1 MLVRHVF
8 KNQTNFTDEK
18 RTGEIQMAKTMPKIK
33 ICSTIF
39 LLALPL
45 LLLGTL
51 AAQEHNGDSG
61 RYVILNAQYGT
72 EHNHVDV
79 TPRLRELARQDVQF
93 RVEYNT
99 INADP
104 APGRQKMLRVFAREP
119 NGEERSFDF
128 PDGSMFDGNQFRGW
142 GRADWG
148 DEHWNGNWYGRNAGN
163 DHDADRRNFRDNHDS
178 GEFLILSAQ
187 YGTERRHVDVTRRLK
202 ELARHDVQFQ
212 IDNRTFTA
220 DPDHGRRKVLRIYA
234 RDPHGRERMFE
245 YPEHGWVDGSLFR
258 GWGRGE
264 WADEHDRWSGRWNLE
279 DHEREDH
286 ERH

>member
-1 MLVRHVF
+1 
-8 KNQTNFTDEK
+8 
-18 RTGEIQMAKTMPKIK
+18 MAKLFSKL
-33 ICSTIF
+33 F
-39 LLALPL
+39 LPLSLFL

-51 AAQEHNGDSG
+51 AAQERDSG
-61 RYVILNAQYGT
+61 RYVILNAQYGN
-72 EHNHVDV
+72 EYNHVDV
-79 TPRLRELARQDVQF
+79 TRRLRELARHDVPF

-104 APGRQKMLRVFAREP
+104 APGQAKMLRVFARE
-119 NGEERSFDF
+119 NDGDERSFDF
-128 PDGSMFDGNQFRGW
+128 PDGSIFDGSQFRGW

-148 DEHWNGNWYGRNAGN
+148 DENWNGGWNGRRGN
-163 DHDADRRNFRDNHDS
+163 DHDAGRDHRDRDS
-178 GEFLILSAQ
+178 GAFLILSAQ

-202 ELARHDVQFQ
+202 ELARNDIRFQ
-212 IDNRTFTA
+212 MDNHTFGV

-234 RDPHGRERMFE
+234 RDPNGRERMFE
-245 YPEHGWVDGSLFR
+245 YSEHSWVDGTQFR

-264 WADEHDRWSGRWNLE
+264 WGDDHDHWSGRWNVE

>member
-1 MLVRHVF
+1 
-8 KNQTNFTDEK
+8 
-18 RTGEIQMAKTMPKIK
+18 MAKSSFK
-33 ICSTIF
+33 IF
-39 LLALPL
+39 LPLSLCL

-51 AAQEHNGDSG
+51 AAQEHDSG
-61 RYVILNAQYGT
+61 RYVILNAQYGN
-72 EHNHVDV
+72 EYNHVDV
-79 TPRLRELARQDVQF
+79 THRLRELARHDVQF

-104 APGRQKMLRVFAREP
+104 APGQAKMLRVFARE
-119 NGEERSFDF
+119 NDGDERVFDF

-148 DEHWNGNWYGRNAGN
+148 EENWNGGWNGRR
-163 DHDADRRNFRDNHDS
+163 DHDAGRRDHDDHDS
-178 GEFLILSAQ
+178 GAFLILSAQ

-202 ELARHDVQFQ
+202 ELARNDVRFQ
-212 IDNRTFTA
+212 MDNHTFGV

-234 RDPHGRERMFE
+234 RDPNGRERMFE
-245 YPEHGWVDGSLFR
+245 YPEHGWVDGTQFR

-264 WADEHDRWSGRWNLE
+264 WGDDRDHWSGRWNV
-279 DHEREDH
+279 EDH